1 MDGQGDSPATA
12 NTSALPRRMAYV
24 TFRPRPASA
33 RIPQRPSF
41 LTHPHPVSTP
51 FDVAIVGL
59 GAMGSSAAYH
69 LARRGQRVVGIDR
82 FSPPHA
88 LGSSHGRSR
97 MIREAYYEHPLYVP
111 LVQRAFALWGELER
125 AAGDR
130 PFFMRT
136 GGLMIGEASGALV
149 SGTLASATAHHL
161 QHEVIEARDLHRRYP
176 AFAPLDEMVGVLEHR
191 AGILLPEPII
201 QAHLELAEHHG
212 ATLLRDVQVHG
223 WDRTADGIEIRTGG
237 ETIVARQ
244 VVVAAGPW
252 TGQLLAD
259 LALPLAVERQ
269 VIHWFDPVRFPEYF
283 EPQRM
288 PVSIWELENGTLFY
302 TKPDLG
308 DGVKIGIH
316 HSGLTANADAV
327 DRTISEAEDALIYDL
342 LRRFVPFA
350 KGHMRERA
358 VCLYTNTPDAHFVV
372 DRHPSA
378 PEVLV
383 LSPYSGHG
391 FKFASVLG
399 EIAADLVTTGSSAF
413 DLSPFA
419 LARFGGVSA

>member
-1 MDGQGDSPATA
+1 
-12 NTSALPRRMAYV
+12 MAYV
-24 TFRPRPASA
+24 TFRPRPVSA
-33 RIPQRPSF
+33 RIRQTLSI

-51 FDVAIVGL
+51 YDVAIVGL

-82 FSPPHA
+82 FAPPHA
-88 LGSSHGRSR
+88 LGSTHGRSR

-111 LVQRAFALWGELER
+111 LVQRAYALWGELER

-130 PFFMRT
+130 SFFMRT
-136 GGLMIGEASGALV
+136 GGLMIGEENGTLV
-149 SGTLASATAHHL
+149 SGTLRSAIDHHL
-161 QHEVIEARDLHRRYP
+161 PHEVLSARELHRRYP
-176 AFAPLDEMVGVLEHR
+176 GFSPMDEMVGVLEQR
-191 AGILLPEPII
+191 AGILLPDAIV
-201 QAHLELAEHHG
+201 QANLELAVHHG
-212 ATLLRDVQVHG
+212 AVLLPNVQVLG
-223 WDRTADGIEIRTGG
+223 WDRIADGVEIRTTG

-244 VVVAAGPW
+244 VVVAAGAW
-252 TGQLLAD
+252 NGQLLAE
-259 LALPLAVERQ
+259 LALPLTIERQ

-316 HSGLTANADAV
+316 HSGLTVDPDAV
-327 DRTISEAEDALIYDL
+327 DRRISDAEDALIYDL
-342 LRRFVPFA
+342 LRRFLPFA
-350 KGHMRERA
+350 KGHPRERA
-358 VCLYTNTPDAHFVV
+358 VCLYTNTPDAHFIV

-378 PEVLV
+378 PEILI
-383 LSPYSGHG
+383 LSPCSGHG
-391 FKFASVLG
+391 FKFSSVLG
-399 EIAADLVTTGSSAF
+399 EIAADLVTTGSSTF

-419 LARFGGVSA
+419 LNRFA